1 LIQRKYFGTDGV
13 RGLVGQGQITPEF
26 AMKLG
31 WAAGRVLAK
40 SGTRKVMI
48 GKDTRVSGYM
58 FESALEAGFVAAGV
72 DVDLLGP
79 IPTPAV
85 AYLTKTFRG
94 EAGVVISASHNPY
107 HDNGIKFFSANG
119 TKLSD
124 EVELAIEA
132 ELDNHMQ
139 CVSSDNIGK
148 VARINDAK
156 GRYIEFCKNTFPSE
170 MSLAGLRIVVDC
182 AHGAA
187 YQIAPHV
194 FTELGAQVIS
204 IGIEPNGTNINNC
217 CGATHLDTLQAKV
230 LEERAD
236 LGIALDGD
244 ADRVMMVNADG
255 SVIDGDQIL
264 FIIATDLQQQGKLS
278 GGVVGTLMAN
288 MGLELALKALDIP
301 FARSKVGDRYVV
313 ELLNQN
319 GWVLGGENSGHILS
333 LQHTSTGDGIV
344 AGLQVLAAMQRSQQ
358 TLEQLL
364 TGITM
369 LPQVLINV
377 RFSGK
382 GDPLQNDAVTQ
393 AVLNAE
399 LKLAGRGRVLLRKSG
414 TEPLIRVM
422 VEGEELALVQSL
434 AQGIADQVLAVD
446 LG

>member
-1 LIQRKYFGTDGV
+1 MQRKYFGTDGV

-204 IGIEPNGTNINNC
+204 IGIEPNGTNINNR

-244 ADRVMMVNADG
+244 ADRIMMVNADG

-288 MGLELALKALDIP
+288 MGLELALNALDIP

-319 GWVLGGENSGHILS
+319 GWGLGGENSGHILS

-434 AQGIADQVLAVD
+434 AQGIADQVLVVD

>member
-1 LIQRKYFGTDGV
+1 
-13 RGLVGQGQITPEF
+13 
-26 AMKLG
+26 
-31 WAAGRVLAK
+31 
-40 SGTRKVMI
+40 
-48 GKDTRVSGYM
+48 
-58 FESALEAGFVAAGV
+58 
-72 DVDLLGP
+72 
-79 IPTPAV
+79 
-85 AYLTKTFRG
+85 
-94 EAGVVISASHNPY
+94 
-107 HDNGIKFFSANG
+107 
-119 TKLSD
+119 
-124 EVELAIEA
+124 
-132 ELDNHMQ
+132 
-139 CVSSDNIGK
+139 
-148 VARINDAK
+148 
-156 GRYIEFCKNTFPSE
+156 
-170 MSLAGLRIVVDC
+170 VVDC

-204 IGIEPNGTNINNC
+204 IGIKPNGTNINNR

-288 MGLELALKALDIP
+288 MGLELALNALDIP

-313 ELLNQN
+313 ELLNKN

-364 TGITM
+364 KGITM
-369 LPQVLINV
+369 LPQVLVNV

-422 VEGEELALVQSL
+422 VEGGELALVQSL